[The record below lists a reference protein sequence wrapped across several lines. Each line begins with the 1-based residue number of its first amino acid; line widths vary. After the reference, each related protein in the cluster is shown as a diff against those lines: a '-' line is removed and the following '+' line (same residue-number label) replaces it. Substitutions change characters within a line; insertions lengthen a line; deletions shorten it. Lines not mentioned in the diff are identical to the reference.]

1 MIELTLPD
9 ISCGHCVK
17 VVTEAVKRIDPQAR
31 VEVELLAKQVRIDSS
46 ADPQVLRQAL
56 ADEGYPAAG

>member
-17 VVTEAVKRIDPQAR
+17 VVTDAVKRVDPQAR
-31 VEVELLAKQVRIDSS
+31 VDVELLTRKVRIDSR
-46 ADPQVLRQAL
+46 ADPQALRRAL
-56 ADEGYPAAG
+56 ADEGYPAG

>member
-17 VVTEAVKRIDPQAR
+17 VVTEAVKRVDPQAR
-31 VEVELLAKQVRIDSS
+31 VEVELGAKRVRIDSG
-46 ADPQVLRQAL
+46 ADPQALKDAL
-56 ADEGYPAAG
+56 AEEGYPAQA